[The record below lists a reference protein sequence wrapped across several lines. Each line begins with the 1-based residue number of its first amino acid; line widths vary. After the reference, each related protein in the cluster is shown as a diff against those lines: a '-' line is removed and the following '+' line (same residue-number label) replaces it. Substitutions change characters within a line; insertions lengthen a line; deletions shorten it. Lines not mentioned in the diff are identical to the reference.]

1 MEVMLK
7 NLFASKVAK
16 QTLFLFVAQI
26 FGMVVGFVSNML
38 LAKQMGATNFGIYS
52 LSLAIITFI
61 SIFFEFGY
69 FSSASKMLANNHDIN
84 LEKKIF
90 GTSII
95 IACVLSAFFIVFALV
110 ISFLLGKIF
119 SDEIGRIIRISS
131 FISWSFVIPFFM
143 ELILKGS
150 NHIGYLAGFNI
161 FSKILF
167 VVFLSLLFIFE
178 CLTPLNALL
187 SFSLSY
193 AVAFAIY
200 AYMLQPNFG
209 GFFEI
214 LRAINLENKRY
225 GKYIYKG
232 RIFAVSAYNIDRLL
246 IGYFIGSKDVGFYGL
261 ANSMATPIISMS
273 AAMGSSVFK
282 TLTNSSKIPFTILK
296 ANLAWVLLSFFLT
309 NTLGYLIINFYLKE
323 EYDDVLFLLLLTSVG
338 YCVKAL
344 YQPYNAWIVG
354 QGYGKEDQKMSYE
367 MAAINLSGN
376 IIFVPM
382 LGVIGAALSSIL
394 ASFYYLYASVYF
406 VKRINNG

>member
-1 MEVMLK
+1 MFK

-16 QTLFLFVAQI
+16 QTLFLFIAQI

-178 CLTPLNALL
+178 RLTPLNALL

-200 AYMLQPNFG
+200 AYMLRPNFS

-214 LRAINLENKRY
+214 LGAINSENKRY
-225 GKYIYKG
+225 GMHVYVG
-232 RIFAVSAYNIDRLL
+232 RVIDVSTYNIDRLL
-246 IGYFIGSKDVGFYGL
+246 IGYFMGSKDVGFYGL
-261 ANSMATPIISMS
+261 ANSMATPINSLSNAMS
-273 AAMGSSVFK
+273 STMFK
-282 TLTNSSKIPFTILK
+282 TLANSSKIPPAVLK
-296 ANLAWVLLSFFLT
+296 ANLAWVFLAFVLA
-309 NTLGYLIINFYLKE
+309 NILGYLIINFYLKE
-323 EYDDVLFLLLLTSVG
+323 EYSNVLLLLLLMSIAV
-338 YCVKAL
+338 CFQAL
-344 YQPYNAWIVG
+344 YQPYNAWING
-354 QGYGKEDQKMSYE
+354 HGYGKELKKANIKMTI
-367 MAAINLSGN
+367 MT
-376 IIFVPM
+376 
-382 LGVIGAALSSIL
+382 ALSSIL
-394 ASFYYLYASVYF
+394 LVPTMGAIGACVSSMISNLYSLFLYTKIYYAKV
-406 VKRINNG
+406 

>member
-1 MEVMLK
+1 MLRP
-7 NLFASKVAK
+7 N
-16 QTLFLFVAQI
+16 
-26 FGMVVGFVSNML
+26 
-38 LAKQMGATNFGIYS
+38 
-52 LSLAIITFI
+52 
-61 SIFFEFGY
+61 
-69 FSSASKMLANNHDIN
+69 FSS
-84 LEKKIF
+84 
-90 GTSII
+90 
-95 IACVLSAFFIVFALV
+95 
-110 ISFLLGKIF
+110 
-119 SDEIGRIIRISS
+119 
-131 FISWSFVIPFFM
+131 
-143 ELILKGS
+143 
-150 NHIGYLAGFNI
+150 
-161 FSKILF
+161 
-167 VVFLSLLFIFE
+167 
-178 CLTPLNALL
+178 
-187 SFSLSY
+187 
-193 AVAFAIY
+193 
-200 AYMLQPNFG
+200 
-209 GFFEI
+209 FFEI
-214 LRAINLENKRY
+214 LRAINSENKRY

-354 QGYGKEDQKMSYE
+354 QGYGKEDQKMSYG

-406 VKRINNG
+406 VKRISNG

>member
-95 IACVLSAFFIVFALV
+95 IACILSAFFIVFALV

-178 CLTPLNALL
+178 RLTPLNTLL

-200 AYMLQPNFG
+200 AYMLRPNFS

-214 LRAINLENKRY
+214 FRAINSENKRY
-225 GKYIYKG
+225 GMHVYVG
-232 RIFAVSAYNIDRLL
+232 RVIDVSTYNIDRLL
-246 IGYFIGSKDVGFYGL
+246 IGYFMGSKDVGFYGL
-261 ANSMATPIISMS
+261 ANSMATPINSLSTAMS
-273 AAMGSSVFK
+273 STMFK
-282 TLTNSSKIPFTILK
+282 TLANSSKIPPAVLK
-296 ANLAWVLLSFFLT
+296 ANLAWVFLAFVLA
-309 NTLGYLIINFYLKE
+309 NILGYLIINFYLKE
-323 EYDDVLFLLLLTSVG
+323 EYSDVLLLLLLMSIAV
-338 YCVKAL
+338 CFQAL
-344 YQPYNAWIVG
+344 YQPYNAWING
-354 QGYGKEDQKMSYE
+354 HGYGKELKKANIKMTI
-367 MAAINLSGN
+367 MT
-376 IIFVPM
+376 
-382 LGVIGAALSSIL
+382 ALSSIL
-394 ASFYYLYASVYF
+394 LVSIMGAIGACVSSMISNFYSLFLYTKIYYA
-406 VKRINNG
+406 KI

>member
-1 MEVMLK
+1 MLK

-178 CLTPLNALL
+178 RLTPLNTLL

-200 AYMLQPNFG
+200 AYMLRPNFS

-214 LRAINLENKRY
+214 FRAINSENKRY
-225 GKYIYKG
+225 GMHVYVG
-232 RIFAVSAYNIDRLL
+232 RVIDVSTYNIDRLL
-246 IGYFIGSKDVGFYGL
+246 IGYFMGSKDVGFYGL
-261 ANSMATPIISMS
+261 ANSMATPINSLS
-273 AAMGSSVFK
+273 AAMSSTMFK
-282 TLTNSSKIPFTILK
+282 TLANSSKIPPAVLK
-296 ANLAWVLLSFFLT
+296 ANLAWVFLAFVLA
-309 NTLGYLIINFYLKE
+309 NILGYLIINFYLKE
-323 EYDDVLFLLLLTSVG
+323 EYSDVLLLLLLMSIAV
-338 YCVKAL
+338 CFQAL
-344 YQPYNAWIVG
+344 YQPYNAWING
-354 QGYGKEDQKMSYE
+354 HGYGKELKKANIKMTI
-367 MAAINLSGN
+367 MT
-376 IIFVPM
+376 
-382 LGVIGAALSSIL
+382 ALSSIL
-394 ASFYYLYASVYF
+394 LVPIMGAIGACVSSMISNLYSLFLYTKIYYA
-406 VKRINNG
+406 KI

>member
-1 MEVMLK
+1 MLK

-178 CLTPLNALL
+178 RLTPLNALL

-193 AVAFAIY
+193 AVAFAIC

-225 GKYIYKG
+225 GMHVYVG
-232 RIFAVSAYNIDRLL
+232 RVIDVSTYNIDRLL
-246 IGYFIGSKDVGFYGL
+246 IGYFMGSKDVGFYGL
-261 ANSMATPIISMS
+261 ANSMAIPINSLS
-273 AAMGSSVFK
+273 AAMSSTMFK
-282 TLTNSSKIPFTILK
+282 TLANSNKIAFAVLK
-296 ANLAWVLLSFFLT
+296 ANLAWVFLAFILA
-309 NTLGYLIINFYLKE
+309 NMLGNLIINFYLKE
-323 EYDDVLFLLLLTSVG
+323 EYSNVLLLLLLMSIAV
-338 YCVKAL
+338 CFQAL
-344 YQPYNAWIVG
+344 YQPYNAWING
-354 QGYGKEDQKMSYE
+354 HGYGKELRNANIKMTIVT
-367 MAAINLSGN
+367 AASSVLLVPIMGAVGACISSLISNLYSLFLYVK
-376 IIFVPM
+376 I
-382 LGVIGAALSSIL
+382 
-394 ASFYYLYASVYF
+394 YYA
-406 VKRINNG
+406 KI

>member
-1 MEVMLK
+1 MLK

-52 LSLAIITFI
+52 LSLTIITFI

-95 IACVLSAFFIVFALV
+95 IACILSAFFIVFALV
-110 ISFLLGKIF
+110 ISFLLEKIF
-119 SDEIGRIIRISS
+119 SDEIGQIIRISS

-178 CLTPLNALL
+178 RLTPLNALL

-193 AVAFAIY
+193 AVTFAIY
-200 AYMLQPNFG
+200 AYMLRPNFS

-214 LRAINLENKRY
+214 LRAINSENKRY

-246 IGYFIGSKDVGFYGL
+246 IGYFISAKDVGFYGL
-261 ANSMATPIISMS
+261 ANSMAAPINSLSNAMS
-273 AAMGSSVFK
+273 STMFK
-282 TLTNSSKIPFTILK
+282 TLANSSKIHPAVLK
-296 ANLAWVLLSFFLT
+296 ANLAWVFLAFILA
-309 NTLGYLIINFYLKE
+309 NMLGNLIINFYLKE
-323 EYDDVLFLLLLTSVG
+323 EYSDVLLLLFLMSIAVFFQ
-338 YCVKAL
+338 AL
-344 YQPYNAWIVG
+344 
-354 QGYGKEDQKMSYE
+354 
-367 MAAINLSGN
+367 
-376 IIFVPM
+376 
-382 LGVIGAALSSIL
+382 
-394 ASFYYLYASVYF
+394 
-406 VKRINNG
+406 

>member
-1 MEVMLK
+1 MSK

-26 FGMVVGFVSNML
+26 FGLVVGFVSNML

-90 GTSII
+90 GASII
-95 IACVLSAFFIVFALV
+95 IACVLSAFFIVFALM

-150 NHIGYLAGFNI
+150 NHIRYLAGFNI

-167 VVFLSLLFIFE
+167 VAFLSLLFIFE
-178 CLTPLNALL
+178 HLTPLNALL

-200 AYMLQPNFG
+200 AYMLRPNFS

-273 AAMGSSVFK
+273 AAIGSSVFK

-323 EYDDVLFLLLLTSVG
+323 EYDDVLFLLLLTSAG

-344 YQPYNAWIVG
+344 YQPYNAWIVS
-354 QGYGKEDQKMSYE
+354 QGYGKEDQKMSYG

-376 IIFVPM
+376 IVFVPM

-406 VKRINNG
+406 VKRISNG

>member
-1 MEVMLK
+1 MLK

-178 CLTPLNALL
+178 RLTPLNALL

-225 GKYIYKG
+225 GMHVYVG
-232 RIFAVSAYNIDRLL
+232 RVIDVSTYNIDRLL
-246 IGYFIGSKDVGFYGL
+246 IGYFMGSKDVGFYGL
-261 ANSMATPIISMS
+261 ANSMATPINSLSNAMS
-273 AAMGSSVFK
+273 STMFK
-282 TLTNSSKIPFTILK
+282 TLANSNKIAFAVLK
-296 ANLAWVLLSFFLT
+296 TNLAWVFLAFILA
-309 NTLGYLIINFYLKE
+309 NMLGNLIINFYLKE
-323 EYDDVLFLLLLTSVG
+323 EYSDVSLLLLLMSIAV
-338 YCVKAL
+338 CFQAF
-344 YQPYNAWIVG
+344 YQPYNAWISG
-354 QGYGKEDQKMSYE
+354 HGYGKELNNANIKMTIVT
-367 MAAINLSGN
+367 AASSVLLVPFMGAVGACISSLISNLYSLFLYVK
-376 IIFVPM
+376 I
-382 LGVIGAALSSIL
+382 
-394 ASFYYLYASVYF
+394 YYA
-406 VKRINNG
+406 KI

>member
-1 MEVMLK
+1 MLK

-95 IACVLSAFFIVFALV
+95 IACILSAFFIVFALV

-150 NHIGYLAGFNI
+150 NRIGYLAGFNI

-178 CLTPLNALL
+178 RLTPLNTLL

-200 AYMLQPNFG
+200 AYMLRPNFS

-214 LRAINLENKRY
+214 FRAINSENKRY
-225 GKYIYKG
+225 GMHVYVG
-232 RIFAVSAYNIDRLL
+232 RVIDVSTYNIDRLL
-246 IGYFIGSKDVGFYGL
+246 IGYFMGSKDVGFYGL
-261 ANSMATPIISMS
+261 ANSMATPINSLSTAMS
-273 AAMGSSVFK
+273 STMFK
-282 TLTNSSKIPFTILK
+282 TLANSSKIPPAVLK
-296 ANLAWVLLSFFLT
+296 ANLAWVFLAFVLA
-309 NTLGYLIINFYLKE
+309 NILGYLIINFYLKE
-323 EYDDVLFLLLLTSVG
+323 EYSDVLLLLLLMSIAV
-338 YCVKAL
+338 CFQAL
-344 YQPYNAWIVG
+344 YQPYNAWING
-354 QGYGKEDQKMSYE
+354 HGYGKELKKANIKMTI
-367 MAAINLSGN
+367 MT
-376 IIFVPM
+376 
-382 LGVIGAALSSIL
+382 ALSSIL
-394 ASFYYLYASVYF
+394 LVPIMGAIGACVSSMISNLYSLFLYTKIYYA
-406 VKRINNG
+406 KI

>member
-1 MEVMLK
+1 MLK

-95 IACVLSAFFIVFALV
+95 IACILSAFFIGFALV

-178 CLTPLNALL
+178 RLTPLNTLL

-200 AYMLQPNFG
+200 AYMLRPNFS

-214 LRAINLENKRY
+214 FRAINSENKRY
-225 GKYIYKG
+225 GMHVYVG
-232 RIFAVSAYNIDRLL
+232 RVIDVSTYNIDRLL
-246 IGYFIGSKDVGFYGL
+246 IGYFMGSKDVGFYGL
-261 ANSMATPIISMS
+261 ANSMATPINSLSTAMS
-273 AAMGSSVFK
+273 STMFK
-282 TLTNSSKIPFTILK
+282 TLANSSKIPPAVLK
-296 ANLAWVLLSFFLT
+296 ANLAWVFLAFVLA
-309 NTLGYLIINFYLKE
+309 NILGYLIINFYLKE
-323 EYDDVLFLLLLTSVG
+323 EYSDVLLLLLLMSIAV
-338 YCVKAL
+338 CFQAL
-344 YQPYNAWIVG
+344 YQPYNAWING
-354 QGYGKEDQKMSYE
+354 HGYGKELKKANIKMTI
-367 MAAINLSGN
+367 MT
-376 IIFVPM
+376 
-382 LGVIGAALSSIL
+382 ALSSIL
-394 ASFYYLYASVYF
+394 LVPIMGAIGACVSSMISNLYSLFLYTKIYYA
-406 VKRINNG
+406 KI

>member
-1 MEVMLK
+1 MEVMFK

-69 FSSASKMLANNHDIN
+69 FSSASKMLANNHNIN

-119 SDEIGRIIRISS
+119 SYEIGRIIRISS

-167 VVFLSLLFIFE
+167 VVFLSLLFVFE

-200 AYMLQPNFG
+200 AYMLQPNFS

-225 GKYIYKG
+225 GMHVYVG
-232 RIFAVSAYNIDRLL
+232 RVIDVSTYNIDRLL
-246 IGYFIGSKDVGFYGL
+246 IGYFMGSKDVGFYGL
-261 ANSMATPIISMS
+261 ANSMATPINSLSNAMS
-273 AAMGSSVFK
+273 STMFK
-282 TLTNSSKIPFTILK
+282 TLANSSKIPPTVLK
-296 ANLAWVLLSFFLT
+296 ANLVWVFLALVLA
-309 NTLGYLIINFYLKE
+309 NILGYLIINFYLKE
-323 EYDDVLFLLLLTSVG
+323 EYSDVYLLLLLMSIAV
-338 YCVKAL
+338 CFQAL
-344 YQPYNAWIVG
+344 CQPYNAWISG
-354 QGYGKEDQKMSYE
+354 HGYGKELKKANIKMTT
-367 MAAINLSGN
+367 MTT
-376 IIFVPM
+376 
-382 LGVIGAALSSIL
+382 LSSIL
-394 ASFYYLYASVYF
+394 LVPTMGAIGACVSSIISNLYSLFLYTKIYYAKV
-406 VKRINNG
+406 

>member
-1 MEVMLK
+1 MLK

-95 IACVLSAFFIVFALV
+95 IACILSAFFIVFALV

-178 CLTPLNALL
+178 RLTPLNTLL

-200 AYMLQPNFG
+200 AYMLRPNFS

-214 LRAINLENKRY
+214 FRAINSENKRY
-225 GKYIYKG
+225 GIHVYVG
-232 RIFAVSAYNIDRLL
+232 RVIDVSTYNIDRLL
-246 IGYFIGSKDVGFYGL
+246 IGYFISAKDVGFYGL
-261 ANSMATPIISMS
+261 ANSMATPINSLSNAMS
-273 AAMGSSVFK
+273 STMFK
-282 TLTNSSKIPFTILK
+282 TLANSSKIPPAVLK
-296 ANLAWVLLSFFLT
+296 ANLAWVFLAFVLA
-309 NTLGYLIINFYLKE
+309 NILGYLIINFYLKE
-323 EYDDVLFLLLLTSVG
+323 EYSDVLLLLLLMSIAV
-338 YCVKAL
+338 CFQAL
-344 YQPYNAWIVG
+344 YQPYNAWING
-354 QGYGKEDQKMSYE
+354 HGYGKELKKANIKMTI
-367 MAAINLSGN
+367 MT
-376 IIFVPM
+376 
-382 LGVIGAALSSIL
+382 ALSSIL
-394 ASFYYLYASVYF
+394 LVPIMGAIGACVSSMISNLYSLFLYTKIYYAKV
-406 VKRINNG
+406 

>member
-1 MEVMLK
+1 MLK

-95 IACVLSAFFIVFALV
+95 IACILSAFFIVFALV

-178 CLTPLNALL
+178 RLTPLNTLL

-200 AYMLQPNFG
+200 AYMLRPNFS

-214 LRAINLENKRY
+214 FRAINSGNKRY
-225 GKYIYKG
+225 GMHVYVG
-232 RIFAVSAYNIDRLL
+232 RVIDVSTYNIDRLL
-246 IGYFIGSKDVGFYGL
+246 IGYFMGSKDVGFYGL
-261 ANSMATPIISMS
+261 ANSMATPINSLSTAMS
-273 AAMGSSVFK
+273 STMFK
-282 TLTNSSKIPFTILK
+282 TLANSSKIPPAVLK
-296 ANLAWVLLSFFLT
+296 ANLAWVFLAFVLA
-309 NTLGYLIINFYLKE
+309 NILGYLIINFYLKE
-323 EYDDVLFLLLLTSVG
+323 EYSDVLLLLLLMSIAV
-338 YCVKAL
+338 CFQAL
-344 YQPYNAWIVG
+344 YQPYNAWING
-354 QGYGKEDQKMSYE
+354 HGYGKELKKANIKMTI
-367 MAAINLSGN
+367 MT
-376 IIFVPM
+376 
-382 LGVIGAALSSIL
+382 ALSSIL
-394 ASFYYLYASVYF
+394 LVPIMGAIGACVSSMISNLYSLFLYTKIYYA
-406 VKRINNG
+406 KI

>member
-1 MEVMLK
+1 MLK

-95 IACVLSAFFIVFALV
+95 IACTLSAFFIVFALV

-178 CLTPLNALL
+178 RLTPLNTLL

-200 AYMLQPNFG
+200 AYMLRPNFS

-214 LRAINLENKRY
+214 FRAINSENKRY
-225 GKYIYKG
+225 GMHVYVG
-232 RIFAVSAYNIDRLL
+232 RVIDVSTYNIDRLL
-246 IGYFIGSKDVGFYGL
+246 IGYFMGSKDVGFYGL
-261 ANSMATPIISMS
+261 ANSMATPINSLSTAMS
-273 AAMGSSVFK
+273 STMFK
-282 TLTNSSKIPFTILK
+282 TLANSSKIPPAVLK
-296 ANLAWVLLSFFLT
+296 ANLAWVFLAFVLA
-309 NTLGYLIINFYLKE
+309 NILGYLIINFYLKE
-323 EYDDVLFLLLLTSVG
+323 EYSDVLLLLLLMSIAV
-338 YCVKAL
+338 CFQAL
-344 YQPYNAWIVG
+344 YQPYNAWING
-354 QGYGKEDQKMSYE
+354 HGYGKELKKANIKMTI
-367 MAAINLSGN
+367 MT
-376 IIFVPM
+376 
-382 LGVIGAALSSIL
+382 ALSSIL
-394 ASFYYLYASVYF
+394 LVPIMGAIGACVSSMISNLYSLFLYTKIYYA
-406 VKRINNG
+406 KI

>member
-1 MEVMLK
+1 
-7 NLFASKVAK
+7 
-16 QTLFLFVAQI
+16 
-26 FGMVVGFVSNML
+26 FVSNML

-95 IACVLSAFFIVFALV
+95 IACILSAFFIVFALV

-178 CLTPLNALL
+178 RLTPLNTLL

-200 AYMLQPNFG
+200 AYMLRPNFS

-214 LRAINLENKRY
+214 FRAINSENKRY
-225 GKYIYKG
+225 GMHVYVG
-232 RIFAVSAYNIDRLL
+232 RVIDVSTYNIDRLL
-246 IGYFIGSKDVGFYGL
+246 IGYFMGSKDVGFYGL
-261 ANSMATPIISMS
+261 ANSMATPINSLSTAMS
-273 AAMGSSVFK
+273 STMFK
-282 TLTNSSKIPFTILK
+282 TLANSSKIPPAVLK
-296 ANLAWVLLSFFLT
+296 ANLAWVFLAFVLA
-309 NTLGYLIINFYLKE
+309 NILGYLIINFYLKE
-323 EYDDVLFLLLLTSVG
+323 EYSDVLLLLLLMSIAV
-338 YCVKAL
+338 CFQAL
-344 YQPYNAWIVG
+344 YQPYNAWING
-354 QGYGKEDQKMSYE
+354 HGYGKELKKANIKMTI
-367 MAAINLSGN
+367 MT
-376 IIFVPM
+376 
-382 LGVIGAALSSIL
+382 ALSSIL
-394 ASFYYLYASVYF
+394 LVPIMGAIGACVSSMISNLYSLFLYTKIYYA
-406 VKRINNG
+406 KI

>member
-1 MEVMLK
+1 MLK

-150 NHIGYLAGFNI
+150 NRIGYLAGFNI

-178 CLTPLNALL
+178 RLTPLNTLL

-200 AYMLQPNFG
+200 AYMLRPNFS

-214 LRAINLENKRY
+214 FRAINSENKRY
-225 GKYIYKG
+225 GMHVYVG
-232 RIFAVSAYNIDRLL
+232 RVIDVSTYNIDRLL
-246 IGYFIGSKDVGFYGL
+246 IGYFMGSKDVGFYGL
-261 ANSMATPIISMS
+261 ANSMATPINSLSTAMS
-273 AAMGSSVFK
+273 STMFK
-282 TLTNSSKIPFTILK
+282 TLANSSKIPPAVLK
-296 ANLAWVLLSFFLT
+296 ANLAWVFLAFVLA
-309 NTLGYLIINFYLKE
+309 NILGYLIINFYLKE
-323 EYDDVLFLLLLTSVG
+323 EYSDVLLLLLLMSIAV
-338 YCVKAL
+338 CFQAL
-344 YQPYNAWIVG
+344 YQPYNAWING
-354 QGYGKEDQKMSYE
+354 HGYGKELKKANIKMTI
-367 MAAINLSGN
+367 MT
-376 IIFVPM
+376 
-382 LGVIGAALSSIL
+382 ALSSIL
-394 ASFYYLYASVYF
+394 LVPIMGAIGACVSSMISNLYSLFLYTKIYYA
-406 VKRINNG
+406 KI

>member
-52 LSLAIITFI
+52 LSLAIITFV

-69 FSSASKMLANNHDIN
+69 FSSASKILANNHDIN

-167 VVFLSLLFIFE
+167 IAFLSLLFIFE
-178 CLTPLNALL
+178 RLTPLNALL

-200 AYMLQPNFG
+200 AYMLQPNFS

-225 GKYIYKG
+225 GMHVYVG
-232 RIFAVSAYNIDRLL
+232 RVIDVSTYNIDRLL

-261 ANSMATPIISMS
+261 ANSMAIPINSLS
-273 AAMGSSVFK
+273 AAMSSTMFK
-282 TLTNSSKIPFTILK
+282 TLANSNKIAFAVLK
-296 ANLAWVLLSFFLT
+296 ANLAWVFLAFILA
-309 NTLGYLIINFYLKE
+309 NMLGNLIINFYLKE
-323 EYDDVLFLLLLTSVG
+323 EYSDVSLLLLLMSIAV
-338 YCVKAL
+338 CFQAL
-344 YQPYNAWIVG
+344 YQPYNAWISG
-354 QGYGKEDQKMSYE
+354 HGYGKELKNANIKMTIVT
-367 MAAINLSGN
+367 AASSVLLVPIMGAVGACISSLISNLYSLFLYVK
-376 IIFVPM
+376 I
-382 LGVIGAALSSIL
+382 
-394 ASFYYLYASVYF
+394 YYA
-406 VKRINNG
+406 KI

>member
-95 IACVLSAFFIVFALV
+95 IACILSAFFIVFALV

-178 CLTPLNALL
+178 RLTPLNTLL

-200 AYMLQPNFG
+200 AYMLRPNFS

-214 LRAINLENKRY
+214 FRAINSENKRY
-225 GKYIYKG
+225 GMHVYVG
-232 RIFAVSAYNIDRLL
+232 RVIDVSTYNIDRLL
-246 IGYFIGSKDVGFYGL
+246 IGYFMGSKDVGFYGL
-261 ANSMATPIISMS
+261 ANSMATPINSLSTAMS
-273 AAMGSSVFK
+273 STMFK
-282 TLTNSSKIPFTILK
+282 TLANSSKIPPAVLK
-296 ANLAWVLLSFFLT
+296 ANLAWVFLAFVLA
-309 NTLGYLIINFYLKE
+309 NILGYLIINFYLKE
-323 EYDDVLFLLLLTSVG
+323 EYSDVLLLLLLMSIAV
-338 YCVKAL
+338 CFQAL
-344 YQPYNAWIVG
+344 YQPYNAWING
-354 QGYGKEDQKMSYE
+354 HGYGKELKKANIKMTI
-367 MAAINLSGN
+367 MT
-376 IIFVPM
+376 
-382 LGVIGAALSSIL
+382 ALSSIL
-394 ASFYYLYASVYF
+394 LVPIMGAIGACVSSMISNLYSLFLYTKIYYA
-406 VKRINNG
+406 KI

>member
-1 MEVMLK
+1 MLK

-95 IACVLSAFFIVFALV
+95 IACILSAFFIVFALV

-178 CLTPLNALL
+178 RLTPLNTLL

-200 AYMLQPNFG
+200 AYMLRPNFS

-214 LRAINLENKRY
+214 FRAINSENKRY
-225 GKYIYKG
+225 GMHVYVG
-232 RIFAVSAYNIDRLL
+232 RVIDVSTYNIDRLL
-246 IGYFIGSKDVGFYGL
+246 IGYFMGSKDVGFYGL
-261 ANSMATPIISMS
+261 ANSMATPINSLSTAMS
-273 AAMGSSVFK
+273 STMFK
-282 TLTNSSKIPFTILK
+282 TLANSSKIPPAVLK
-296 ANLAWVLLSFFLT
+296 ANLAWVFLAFVLA
-309 NTLGYLIINFYLKE
+309 NILGYLIINFYLKE
-323 EYDDVLFLLLLTSVG
+323 EYSDVLLLLLLMSIAV
-338 YCVKAL
+338 CFQAL
-344 YQPYNAWIVG
+344 YQPYNAWING
-354 QGYGKEDQKMSYE
+354 HGYGKELKKANIKMTI
-367 MAAINLSGN
+367 MT
-376 IIFVPM
+376 
-382 LGVIGAALSSIL
+382 ALSSIL
-394 ASFYYLYASVYF
+394 LVPIMGAIVACVSSMISNLYSLFLYTKIYYA
-406 VKRINNG
+406 KI

>member
-1 MEVMLK
+1 MLK

-90 GTSII
+90 GASII
-95 IACVLSAFFIVFALV
+95 IACILSAFFIVFALV
-110 ISFLLGKIF
+110 ISFLLEKIF
-119 SDEIGRIIRISS
+119 SYEIGRIIRISS

-150 NHIGYLAGFNI
+150 NPIGYLAGFNI

-167 VVFLSLLFIFE
+167 VAFLSFLFIFE
-178 CLTPLNALL
+178 RLTPLNALL

-200 AYMLQPNFG
+200 AYMLRPNFSS
-209 GFFEI
+209 FFEI
-214 LRAINLENKRY
+214 LRAINSENKRY

-323 EYDDVLFLLLLTSVG
+323 EYDDVLFLLLLTSIG

-354 QGYGKEDQKMSYE
+354 QGYGKEDQKMSYG
-367 MAAINLSGN
+367 MAGINLLGN

-406 VKRINNG
+406 VKRISNG